1 MSYIPPNPNGQATK
15 ANSSPVVIAS
25 DQNAVPV
32 TGTFYQTTQPISGS
46 VSVTGSFWQSTQP
59 VSIASMPSTPVTGTF
74 YQTTQPISGSVTVS
88 NFPASQAVTGS
99 FYQATQPVSIASM
112 PSTPVTGTF
121 YPTTQPVSLATAPTT
136 PVTGTFWQ
144 TTQPVSGSFYQ
155 ATQPISG
162 TVTVTQGTLTKGT
175 QGAVGVST
183 QDLKDAGRT
192 YICITIDT
200 VTGITTEALA
210 TMSINK
216 AGTTTTGTSYAV
228 TTGKTLRITSFC
240 SSVKN
245 TSTVVSTSRIRVR
258 AAATVAATSSILI
271 ANETYAPGAVANMG
285 GVDDTTVPDGIEI
298 AAGIQIG
305 ISHIEA
311 AITCT
316 ASCCLMGYEY

>member
-46 VSVTGSFWQSTQP
+46 V
-59 VSIASMPSTPVTGTF
+59 
-74 YQTTQPISGSVTVS
+74 TVS

-99 FYQATQPVSIASM
+99 FYQATQPISIASM

-155 ATQPISG
+155 ATQPVSGTFWQATQPISG
-162 TVTVTQGTLTKGT
+162 TVTQGTLTKGT

-183 QDLKDAGRT
+183 QNLKDAGRN
-192 YICITIDT
+192 YICITI
-200 VTGITTEALA
+200 EALA